1 VPVTVTE
8 AGPARIV
15 TLDWPEKRNSLGP
28 EDTVEVAAAI
38 EEAGARARSAVV
50 LTGAG
55 AFCAGGDLRAFSE
68 VSRTLP
74 VAQIRD
80 TVYGRVQRMVRA
92 LAECAVPTIAA
103 VDGPAVGLGLD
114 LALACDMRFVGP
126 KGFLQ
131 QGWARAGLIAGTG
144 GVGLL
149 ERAAPGR
156 LWQLIA
162 TQERLGPER
171 AAELG
176 LAEPATGTALEA
188 ARQRAE
194 ELAAVERDVLGH
206 YCRLSRSDRWPAAE
220 HFELSAEIQASL
232 IGSERFRAFTERI
245 LGAVTS

>member
-1 VPVTVTE
+1 MPVTVTE
-8 AGPARIV
+8 VGAARVV

-28 EDTVEVAAAI
+28 EDTVEVAEAI
-38 EEAGARARSAVV
+38 ERAGREARAALV

-74 VAQIRD
+74 VTEIRD
-80 TVYGRVQRMVRA
+80 TVYGRVQSMVRA
-92 LAECAVPTIAA
+92 LADCPVPTVAA

-114 LALACDMRFVGP
+114 LALACDMRFVGAR
-126 KGFLQ
+126 GFLQ

-149 ERAAPGR
+149 ERAAPGQ
-156 LWQLIA
+156 LWRLIA

-176 LAEPATGTALEA
+176 LAEPAKEALPA
-188 ARQRAE
+188 ALARAE
-194 ELAAVERDVLGH
+194 ELAAVERDVLTH
-206 YCRLSRSDRWPAAE
+206 YCVLSRTDRWPAAE
-220 HFELSAEIQASL
+220 HFDRSADIQAGL
-232 IGSERFRAFTERI
+232 IGSARFQALTERL
-245 LGAVTS
+245 LGAVAG